1 MYTHPDDPLLQ
12 QLKTAAEQV
21 ENHEFSFIKN
31 NGTSDGRHFGA
42 VGVPACEFG
51 IPGEGQHGP
60 EEYIPLAALYTYR
73 DTLRNFLTDTLTPA
87 DTEQPAEAVS
97 A

>member
-1 MYTHPDDPLLQ
+1 
-12 QLKTAAEQV
+12 
-21 ENHEFSFIKN
+21 
-31 NGTSDGRHFGA
+31 

-60 EEYIPLAALYTYR
+60 EEFIPLQALYTYR
-73 DTLRNFLTDTLTPA
+73 DTLHLFLTRTMEMVTPV
-87 DTEQPAEAVS
+87 EPAEAVS